1 MIMLERYEIFRAYV
15 RENFSQTTQELT
27 DKAIEYAA
35 ERLVAE
41 VRYDGSPLLDHAVQV
56 AMIAV
61 KEIGLGRNS
70 AVASIIHDVVRLA
83 DKRKDGNLIELLE
96 EIRTLFGEQVVG
108 IVVGLA
114 NISSIKLKASKEQAS
129 DFRDMIVSYS
139 EDPRVILIKLADR
152 LEVMRSLSM
161 FPKEKWRKKSWES
174 MNLYAQIAH
183 KLGLYNIKSELED
196 IALSYLEPEAFN
208 EIKRKL
214 EQTESERQS
223 FIARFVEPIAA
234 GIDAHNALPDT
245 PPIKYHL
252 KSRTKSIF
260 SIWNKMRKQH
270 VPFEGVYDIFA
281 IRIIIDCVKELEKSQ
296 CWTVYSIVSDIYT
309 PNTER
314 MRDWITIPKSNG
326 YESLHTTVAA
336 GGGRW
341 VEIQIRTER
350 MNDVAERGIAAHW
363 RYKGVK
369 QDAQT
374 SEQWLTHLRELMED
388 TTHSLA
394 QRFDAKPASGEIF
407 VFTPNG
413 DIRKLPEGATLLDFA
428 FDIHTSL
435 GATCSGGK
443 VNGRAVPIR
452 EELHNGDIAEIFTQK
467 NQTPKSDWLNF
478 VVTSK
483 AKNKIKSF
491 MREEQA
497 KNAKIGR
504 EELERKLKNW
514 KMVCPIDEAVA
525 YLVKHYKLR
534 TGTQLYEAVAT
545 ERYEMADIKD
555 ILTRWLSGEADEER
569 RTAVAEAEAERQRR
583 MSQQREP
590 SSGDALVIDEKI
602 NNIEYKLAKCCNP
615 IKGDDIFGFITIS
628 SGITIHRNDC
638 PNAQRLRENYP
649 YRIMEARWRANAD
662 GSFRA
667 SVAVVAQDSA
677 GLANRI
683 TEVISHDLK
692 LNMRTMSFSSR
703 GDGSVVGTVSV
714 EVSGAGVVD
723 MLIHSLMRIKGVQ
736 RAYRVK

>member
-1 MIMLERYEIFRAYV
+1 MLERYEVFREYV

-35 ERLVAE
+35 ERLADE

-56 AMIAV
+56 ALIAV

-83 DKRKDGNLIELLE
+83 DKRKDENLVALLE
-96 EIRTLFGEQVVG
+96 DVRTLFGEQVVG

-114 NISSIKLKASKEQAS
+114 NISSIKLKTSKEQAS

-152 LEVMRSLSM
+152 LEVMRSLKM

-196 IALSYLEPEAFN
+196 VALSYLEPEAFN
-208 EIKRKL
+208 EIKTKL
-214 EQTESERQS
+214 EATESERQT

-234 GIDAHNALPDT
+234 RIDAHNETMPEAQK
-245 PPIKYHL
+245 IRYHL

-281 IRIIIDCVKELEKSQ
+281 IRLIIDCPKELEKSQ
-296 CWTVYSIVSDIYT
+296 CWMVYSIVSDIYT

-363 RYKGVK
+363 RYKGVN
-369 QDAQT
+369 QGAQT
-374 SEQWLTHLRELMED
+374 SEQWLTRLRELMED
-388 TTHSLA
+388 TTQALA

-435 GATCSGGK
+435 GSTCSGGK

-534 TGTQLYEAVAT
+534 TGTQLYEAIAT

-555 ILTRWLSGEADEER
+555 ILLRWLSGEADEER

>member
-1 MIMLERYEIFRAYV
+1 MLERYEVFREYV

-35 ERLVAE
+35 ERLADE

-56 AMIAV
+56 ALIAV
-61 KEIGLGRNS
+61 QEIGLGRNS
-70 AVASIIHDVVRLA
+70 AVAAIIHDVVRLA
-83 DKRKDGNLIELLE
+83 DKRKDENLVALLE
-96 EIRTLFGEQVVG
+96 DVRTLFGEQVVG

-114 NISSIKLKASKEQAS
+114 NISSIKLKTSKEQAS

-152 LEVMRSLSM
+152 LEVMRSLKM

-196 IALSYLEPEAFN
+196 VALSYLEPEAFN
-208 EIKRKL
+208 EIKTKL
-214 EQTESERQS
+214 EATESERQT

-234 GIDAHNALPDT
+234 RIDAHNETMPEAQK
-245 PPIKYHL
+245 IRYHL

-281 IRIIIDCVKELEKSQ
+281 IRLIIDCPKELEKSQ
-296 CWTVYSIVSDIYT
+296 CWMVYSIVSDIYT

-363 RYKGVK
+363 RYKGVN
-369 QDAQT
+369 QGAQT
-374 SEQWLTHLRELMED
+374 SEQWLTRLRELMED
-388 TTHSLA
+388 TTQALA

-435 GATCSGGK
+435 GSTCSGGK

-534 TGTQLYEAVAT
+534 TGTQLYEAIAT

-555 ILTRWLSGEADEER
+555 ILSRWLSGEADEER